1 MRVMITVK
9 DKGEKVVARDSAS
22 SHSSSTAE
30 NGTVSDSYS
39 MDSTTVYDGEDMPY
53 ETKELLPEVEGIV
66 VVAQGAD
73 NITVESKIYQTVKA
87 LFQVDAHKDISSK
100 DAFTGG
106 NMKHIFRKNQMIV
119 TALALMIA
127 AAGYVNYTYNMK
139 EDDLAA
145 KAVDEKKEDTVETAA
160 TTLSEDEILT
170 DTEADMGDDHAGE
183 TVLTGSNSVSI
194 DRAAELKLN
203 REQTRAAN
211 KASLTEVINNAA
223 LTDGEKTAAVEEL
236 AKMSDISERESACEL
251 LLQSKGFKEA
261 VVSITDDSADVIV
274 NMTEITDAQRA
285 QIEDAVQRKGNISQ
299 GEYCDFHYESG
310 EIASLFC
317 RALQGRRHTY
327 IENRDDNKYS
337 LKHIAT

>member
-1 MRVMITVK
+1 
-9 DKGEKVVARDSAS
+9 
-22 SHSSSTAE
+22 
-30 NGTVSDSYS
+30 
-39 MDSTTVYDGEDMPY
+39 
-53 ETKELLPEVEGIV
+53 
-66 VVAQGAD
+66 
-73 NITVESKIYQTVKA
+73 
-87 LFQVDAHKDISSK
+87 
-100 DAFTGG
+100 
-106 NMKHIFRKNQMIV
+106 MKHIFRKNQIIV

-145 KAVDEKKEDTVETAA
+145 KAVDEKKEETVETAA

-170 DTEADMGDDHAGE
+170 DTEADADMGDDNAGE
-183 TVLTGSNSVSI
+183 TVLTGSGSVSI

-236 AKMSDISERESACEL
+236 AKISDISERESACEL

-285 QIEDAVQRKGNISQ
+285 QIEDVVQRKGNISP
-299 GEYCDFHYESG
+299 
-310 EIASLFC
+310 
-317 RALQGRRHTY
+317 
-327 IENRDDNKYS
+327 ENIVISTMNQEK
-337 LKHIAT
+337 